1 MTQALSAASK
11 VGDYLDLYNSG
22 DTDRPIV
29 ADYPGSLLRIYKR
42 QFNGL
47 PWPIWQMLVLRNR
60 KLVYNPIA
68 KSASSSLRAAIFS
81 MSDVPDELKAQP
93 LDTHTTG
100 LQLGDLPREEALDI
114 LQDRGYV
121 KFAVV
126 RDPFDRL
133 VSAYL
138 EKFVVNRAHPG
149 NQFHT
154 RNVIAAIAGRR
165 SPAPQDFE
173 RSISFAEFVDY
184 VIAQP
189 PESLD
194 PHWCPQYL
202 YLRSAIHRVFRL
214 EDLHGVTA
222 LLGGGVGVLNT
233 TRANLRPLPKAYR
246 LTACELPYTD
256 IATESFYDSRLT
268 RQVESYFALDFTLR
282 EAAAS
287 PETA

>member
-1 MTQALSAASK
+1 MPDQ
-11 VGDYLDLYNSG
+11 DHDLYNRG

-68 KSASSSLRAAIFS
+68 KSGSSSLRAAILA
-81 MSDVPDELKAQP
+81 MSDVPDELKALP
-93 LDTHTTG
+93 MDTHTTG

-126 RDPFDRL
+126 RDPLDRL
-133 VSAYL
+133 VSAYV
-138 EKFVVNRAHPG
+138 EKFAVNRAHPG

-154 RNVIAAIAGRR
+154 RNVIAAVTGRG
-165 SPAPQDFE
+165 SPRPQDFE

-189 PESLD
+189 PETLD

-202 YLRSAIHRVFRL
+202 YLRSAIYRVFRL
-214 EDLHGVTA
+214 EHLHGVAA
-222 LLGGGVGVLNT
+222 LLGGGLAIVNHNP
-233 TRANLRPLPKAYR
+233 TRTSPRPLHEAYR
-246 LTACELPYTD
+246 LAPCELPYTD
-256 IATESFYDSRLT
+256 IATESFYDSRLR

-282 EAAAS
+282 EAVAG
-287 PETA
+287 PETT